1 MAFNYPTTPTDG
13 QIYQPANGPAYI
25 WSALLNSWNPANVSG
40 VTYAT
45 TVQLIDAI
53 DTGITIDPKTLGEG
67 SVISS
72 GGIPD
77 ALKWVRLN
85 ADGKV
90 DPTMLPATQT
100 VSFATSVEVESGTDT
115 TKVISPDALAGAATS
130 FSSGIPSNGKY
141 VRLGSDGKISPS
153 MYDGGVVDYATA
165 AEIIAGSEN
174 AKAVSP
180 RYLRDATIN
189 TSAGAADA
197 NKYPRLNA
205 LGKIDTTML
214 PAALAKATSA
224 EIITGTDDAKYMTAL
239 SLRGATVQTGSTAAD
254 VNKIPRLNSAGKID
268 ASMLPAATSQFKG
281 TIDPAVAPIT
291 TPIAGDYY
299 YVSKNGT
306 LVAAWGALAGTAVKA
321 NDQLIWSGTAWNII
335 SNNVDLTGYLP
346 LTGSSDMTGA
356 IKWSAVQTG
365 EVFDTNGGTISAVID
380 AGQY

>member
-1 MAFNYPTTPTDG
+1 MAYNFPTTPTDG

-25 WSALLNSWNPANVSG
+25 WSSLLNSWRPANVSG

-45 TVQLIDAI
+45 AAELLAAV

-130 FSSGIPSNGKY
+130 FSSGVPSNGKY

-224 EIITGTDDAKYMTAL
+224 EIITGTDDVKYMTAL

-291 TPIAGDYY
+291 TPTAGDYY

>member
-1 MAFNYPTTPTDG
+1 MAYNFPTTPTDG

-130 FSSGIPSNGKY
+130 FSSGVPSNGKY

>member
-1 MAFNYPTTPTDG
+1 MAYNFPTTPTDG

>member
-1 MAFNYPTTPTDG
+1 MAYNFPTTPTDG

-130 FSSGIPSNGKY
+130 FSSGVPSNGKY

-224 EIITGTDDAKYMTAL
+224 EIITGTDDVKYMTAL